1 MPEKAD
7 TMKHRVIGLLTLSS
21 SVLLS
26 SVALAGP
33 SRGSSGPTV
42 DSAAKAAEPLCGGN
56 GTKHP
61 PEGPQ
66 PPKEP
71 PKT

>member
-1 MPEKAD
+1 M
-7 TMKHRVIGLLTLSS
+7 THRTLLSFVIAASVAGASIAQAAPSRSS
-21 SVLLS
+21 SS
-26 SVALAGP
+26 SQVR
-33 SRGSSGPTV
+33 S
-42 DSAAKAAEPLCGGN
+42 DAAQPLCGGN
-56 GTKHP
+56 GTKTP